1 MSDSIIVWWG
11 PPKDQSIKVRGYVL
25 TWGKGIPDEYKKVL
39 DGKQRY
45 YSIDNLGKFNFM
57 NK

>member
-1 MSDSIIVWWG
+1 MSDSIVVWWG
-11 PPKDQSIKVRGYVL
+11 PPKNQSIKVRGYVL

-45 YSIDNLGKFNFM
+45 YQIDNLGKNFQ
-57 NK
+57 